1 MRWKKTRSRLVRRIW
16 KMTLYHI
23 DTLIVPIVD
32 HQNDRGEVH
41 RHRRNTK
48 GAVGRMTMTIHFLI

>member
-1 MRWKKTRSRLVRRIW
+1 MEEDTCEIVRRIW

-32 HQNDRGEVH
+32 HQNDSGEAHQH
-41 RHRRNTK
+41 RQNTK
-48 GAVGRMTMTIHFLI
+48 GAMGRMKI